1 MNKIAFVFLIS
12 TLSCARVS
20 EIEKIN
26 SQKLEDSEKLLKD
39 FFSIDIY
46 TIPTDEKKSILQST
60 SSLQLHLLK
69 RQIEDD
75 NLSWQEADKL
85 YKDYLAKNVTN
96 SYEKTIRYQ
105 QVANYM
111 LRNSS
116 ILEQPKS
123 LEKCETLNFYLNLL
137 VEAKSSDAELIH
149 TILEQLNGFLSKE
162 QQKNIAKYV
171 VLRQEEV
178 AKEKALYLSQK
189 QKEQVYKL
197 EPNNK
202 KQEAL
207 VNDMI
212 TKTDSRK
219 SEALIRKEKALKKL
233 DILIQK

>member
-123 LEKCETLNFYLNLL
+123 LEKYETLNFYLNLL

>member
-20 EIEKIN
+20 EMEKIN

-123 LEKCETLNFYLNLL
+123 LEKYETLNFYLNLL

>member
-1 MNKIAFVFLIS
+1 MNKIAFVLLIS

-123 LEKCETLNFYLNLL
+123 LEKYETLNFYLNLL